1 MNPLNVAN
9 KSEIVFGESYLRVSF
24 VSGSIFSG
32 IQSCT
37 DKKMCSP
44 ATYQIVIDNIIL
56 YLIKLLKKLTCRLTV
71 YINVVDR

>member
-37 DKKMCSP
+37 DKEMCSP
-44 ATYQIVIDNIIL
+44 ATCEVGIDNIIL
-56 YLIKLLKKLTCRLTV
+56 YLIKLNKKTQTHM
-71 YINVVDR
+71 